1 MAGVNDRRSR
11 PTVPFDSQRLAKE
24 SEEDEELEHEL
35 EIVLA
40 EDPPSVHPHVVQQAA
55 AAAARLASGTTP
67 PQGTRPVA
75 VVIDDDYVPTE
86 PRARTT
92 TVHDPMTTSVLA
104 EVARRTKTI
113 EHEPLPSDF
122 QEEDTR
128 PTGARRAAQKR
139 DS

>member
-1 MAGVNDRRSR
+1 M
-11 PTVPFDSQRLAKE
+11 PFDSQKLARE
-24 SEEDEELEHEL
+24 SEEGEEL

-40 EDPPSVHPHVVQQAA
+40 EDPPAVHPHVVQHVVAPQP
-55 AAAARLASGTTP
+55 AARIASGTTP

-75 VVIDDDYVPTE
+75 IVIDDDDPRPE

-113 EHEPLPSDF
+113 ETDPLPSDF

-128 PTGARRAAQKR
+128 PTGARRTAQKR
-139 DS
+139 EG

>member
-11 PTVPFDSQRLAKE
+11 PTLPYDSQRLAKE
-24 SEEDEELEHEL
+24 TEDDVEVEDVEFA
-35 EIVLA
+35 LA
-40 EDPPSVHPHVVQQAA
+40 ADPPPVHPHVVPQAGSRIA
-55 AAAARLASGTTP
+55 AGTTP
-67 PQGTRPVA
+67 PQGLRPVA
-75 VVIDDDYVPTE
+75 VVIDDDDVPHE

-113 EHEPLPSDF
+113 ETEPLPLPSDF

-128 PTGARRAAQKR
+128 PTGIRRAALKR
-139 DS
+139 DA

>member
-11 PTVPFDSQRLAKE
+11 PTIPFDSQKLAKD
-24 SEEDEELEHEL
+24 SEELEEL

-40 EDPPSVHPHVVQQAA
+40 EDPPMVHPHVVPQPG
-55 AAAARLASGTTP
+55 ARLASGTTP

-75 VVIDDDYVPTE
+75 IVIDDDEQLPHE
-86 PRARTT
+86 PRSRTT

-113 EHEPLPSDF
+113 ETDPLPSDF

-128 PTGARRAAQKR
+128 PTGQRRAGQKPQ
-139 DS
+139 S